1 MKKIAII
8 TGANSGMGLATTIE
22 LAKQGFHVVMMCRNE
37 EKGLRALK
45 DAISQSQSSSI
56 ELIQGDLG
64 SFESIRNFASVF
76 QSKFDHLDVLVNNA
90 GVVTVKREFT
100 SEGHEAQLGINH
112 LGHYYLT
119 QLLLNSLHRAAQGR
133 IIVVSSGAH
142 KWGKIDIQD
151 MAMSRGYNVAR
162 GYGRS
167 KLANLLFM
175 HELAIRLK
183 GSTVTINAVHPG
195 AVSTN
200 LGIDRKTEFGRFV
213 VNLLKPFFLTPT
225 QGAQTAIY
233 LATSNEVASLS
244 GKYFYQMKEAP
255 MSKLAQ
261 NSHFAKG
268 LWLWSEQQLKKSQN
282 V

>member
-1 MKKIAII
+1 MKKIAIV

-37 EKGLRALK
+37 EKGLHALT
-45 DAISQSQSSSI
+45 DAISHSQSSSI

-64 SFESIRNFASVF
+64 SFESIRNFASAF
-76 QSKFDHLDVLVNNA
+76 QSKFEHLDVLINNA
-90 GVVTVKREFT
+90 GVVNVKRELT
-100 SEGHEAQLGINH
+100 SEGHEAQLGVNH
-112 LGHYYLT
+112 LGHFYLT
-119 QLLLNSLHRAAQGR
+119 QLLMNELQRATQGR

-151 MAMSRGYNVAR
+151 MEMSRGYNVAK

-175 HELAIRLK
+175 LELTLRLE
-183 GSTVTINAVHPG
+183 GTNVTINAVHPG

-200 LGIDRKTEFGRFV
+200 LGIDRKTEFGRIF

-225 QGAQTAIY
+225 QGAQTAIH
-233 LATSNEVASLS
+233 LATSNEVASIS
-244 GKYFYQMKEAP
+244 GKYFYQLKEAK

-261 NSHFAKG
+261 NPHLAKG
-268 LWLWSEQQLKKSQN
+268 LWLWSEQQISKPI
-282 V
+282 

>member
-1 MKKIAII
+1 MKKIAIV

-45 DAISQSQSSSI
+45 DSISQSQSSSI

-64 SFESIRNFASVF
+64 SFESIRNFASAF
-76 QSKFDHLDVLVNNA
+76 QSKFEHLDVLINNA
-90 GVVTVKREFT
+90 GVVTVKRELT
-100 SEGHEAQLGINH
+100 SEGHEAQLGVNH
-112 LGHYYLT
+112 LGHFYLT
-119 QLLLNSLHRAAQGR
+119 QLLMNELQRATQGR

-151 MAMSRGYNVAR
+151 MEMSRGYNVAK

-175 HELAIRLK
+175 QELTSRLEGTK
-183 GSTVTINAVHPG
+183 VTINAVHPG

-200 LGIDRKTEFGRFV
+200 LGIDRKTEFGRIF

-225 QGAQTAIY
+225 QGAQTAIH
-233 LATSNEVASLS
+233 LATSHEVASIS

-255 MSKLAQ
+255 MSKFAQ
-261 NSHFAKG
+261 NPHLAKG
-268 LWLWSEQQLKKSQN
+268 LWLWSEQQISKSM
-282 V
+282 

>member
-1 MKKIAII
+1 MKKIAIV

-22 LAKQGFHVVMMCRNE
+22 LAKQGFYVVMMCRNE
-37 EKGLRALK
+37 GKGLVALK
-45 DAISQSQSSSI
+45 DAISRSESTSI

-64 SFESIRNFASVF
+64 SFESIRNFASAF
-76 QSKFDHLDVLVNNA
+76 QSKFKHLDVLINNA
-90 GVVTVKREFT
+90 GVVTIKREFT
-100 SEGHEAQLGINH
+100 SEGHEAQLGVNH
-112 LGHYYLT
+112 LGHFYLT
-119 QLLLNSLHRAAQGR
+119 QLLMSELQRATQGR

-151 MAMSRGYNVAR
+151 MEMSRGYNVAK

-175 HELAIRLK
+175 HELTTRLED
-183 GSTVTINAVHPG
+183 TNITINAVHPG

-213 VNLLKPFFLTPT
+213 VNLLKPFFLTPS

-233 LATSNEVASLS
+233 LATSNEVSSIS
-244 GKYFYQMKEAP
+244 GKYYYQMKEAT

-261 NSHFAKG
+261 NSHLAKG
-268 LWLWSEQQLKKSQN
+268 LWLWSEKQIH
-282 V
+282 

>member
-1 MKKIAII
+1 VKKIAIV

-37 EKGLRALK
+37 EKGLVALK

-64 SFESIRNFASVF
+64 SFESISNFASAF
-76 QSKFDHLDVLVNNA
+76 QSKFDHLDVLINNA
-90 GVVTVKREFT
+90 GVVTIKREFT
-100 SEGHEAQLGINH
+100 SEGHEAQLGVNH
-112 LGHYYLT
+112 LGHFYLT
-119 QLLLNSLHRAAQGR
+119 QLLMNELQRATQGR

-151 MAMSRGYNVAR
+151 MEMSRSYNVAK

-175 HELAIRLK
+175 HELTTRLQE
-183 GSTVTINAVHPG
+183 TNVTINAVHPG

-213 VNLLKPFFLTPT
+213 VNLLKPFFLTPS

-233 LATSNEVASLS
+233 LATSTEVASIS
-244 GKYFYQMKEAP
+244 GKYYYQMKEAN

-261 NSHFAKG
+261 NSHLAEG
-268 LWLWSEQQLKKSQN
+268 LWLWSEKQIH
-282 V
+282 

>member
-1 MKKIAII
+1 MKKVAIV

-64 SFESIRNFASVF
+64 SFESIRNFASAF
-76 QSKFDHLDVLVNNA
+76 QTKSEHLDVLINNA
-90 GVVTVKREFT
+90 GVVTVKRELT
-100 SEGHEAQLGINH
+100 SEGHEAQLGVNH
-112 LGHYYLT
+112 LGHFYLT
-119 QLLLNSLHRAAQGR
+119 QLLLNELQRATQGR

-151 MAMSRGYNVAR
+151 MEMSRGYNVAK

-175 HELAIRLK
+175 QELTSRLE
-183 GSTVTINAVHPG
+183 GTNVTINAVHPG

-200 LGIDRKTEFGRFV
+200 LGINRKTEFGRIF

-225 QGAQTAIY
+225 QGAQTAIH
-233 LATSNEVASLS
+233 LATSNEVASIS
-244 GKYFYQMKEAP
+244 GKYFYQMKEDT

-261 NSHFAKG
+261 NPHLAKG
-268 LWLWSEQQLKKSQN
+268 LWLWSEQQINKSI
-282 V
+282 

>member
-1 MKKIAII
+1 MKKIAIV

-37 EKGLRALK
+37 EKGLAALK
-45 DAISQSQSSSI
+45 DAISLSESSSI

-64 SFESIRNFASVF
+64 SFESIRNFASAF
-76 QSKFDHLDVLVNNA
+76 QSKFEHLDVLVNNA
-90 GVVTVKREFT
+90 GVVTIKREFT
-100 SEGHEAQLGINH
+100 SEGHEAQLGVNH
-112 LGHYYLT
+112 LGHFYLT
-119 QLLLNSLHRAAQGR
+119 QLLINELQRATQGR

-151 MAMSRGYNVAR
+151 MEMSRGYNVAK

-175 HELAIRLK
+175 HELTTRFE
-183 GSTVTINAVHPG
+183 GTNVTINAVHPG

-200 LGIDRKTEFGRFV
+200 LGIDRKTEFGRIV
-213 VNLLKPFFLTPT
+213 VNLLKPFFLTPS

-233 LATSNEVASLS
+233 LATSNEVASIS
-244 GKYFYQMKEAP
+244 GKYYYQMKEATI
-255 MSKLAQ
+255 SKLAQ
-261 NSHFAKG
+261 NSHLAKG
-268 LWLWSEQQLKKSQN
+268 LWLWSEKQIH
-282 V
+282 